1 MPPINTSMTSINYK
15 FEYYQGKFNIY
26 DYNTNDEILCLTEL
40 EFLDLEEFLE
50 HIKKMRKG

>member
-15 FEYYQGKFNIY
+15 FEYYNGKFNIY
-26 DYNTNDEILCLTEL
+26 DFCSNEEVLSLDEL

>member
-1 MPPINTSMTSINYK
+1 MPPIKTTMTSINNV
-15 FEYYQGKFNIY
+15 FEYYNGKFNIY
-26 DYNTNDEILCLTEL
+26 DFNTNNEILTLDEL